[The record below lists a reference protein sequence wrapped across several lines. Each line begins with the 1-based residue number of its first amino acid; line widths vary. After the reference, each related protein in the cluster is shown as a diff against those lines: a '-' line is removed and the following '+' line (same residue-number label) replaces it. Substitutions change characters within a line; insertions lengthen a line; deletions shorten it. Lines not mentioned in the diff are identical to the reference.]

1 LTTVL
6 DIAKCQCAG
15 PHW

>member
-6 DIAKCQCAG
+6 DIEKCQCAG